1 MADTTAITESAQALF
16 CSMADYLGYPKVNQ
30 VLDLKKYP
38 NYSDFKLANK
48 KLITDSFKRVN
59 VPGVNLEDIERI
71 LDSKNKS
78 ESDWYKSSIVIAT
91 KLIQEINSIDSDFA
105 KIKAP
110 SWQDIFYYRGGSQGD
125 NVMTNISTLFSVA
138 NKKDKLFGDINKW
151 SSADIYFA
159 SEDAKN
165 EIKSQINLASN
176 KTGYN
181 FINLNKFVNSLI
193 SSGDL
198 LGVSLKKSPT
208 SVSIY
213 KINFTESENEKL
225 LKDIHFFD
233 IYTGNPRDM
242 VIYIGNSKSKPFIQI
257 RHDPTSPRL
266 SPSET
271 PVIKCEIVGKFSR
284 LGSLTSFGT
293 ANPSGVGVTDLWAR
307 VDPTTAGDIYRA
319 FQSGVNKYQSSIAQL
334 NIKYSKLLNKKDLN
348 KTGLALKEA
357 LKNTSCNDNVIKS
370 ILKLRGEF
378 DFDAKYGLKDLQ
390 TIKKLK
396 PSLYDAY
403 KNERIYFSQIHI
415 VNSYKKKFETFF
427 KGKSPPVQQL
437 RKDNVIRQLY
447 MYVSAMSP
455 SSGRFVVAK

>member
-16 CSMADYLGYPKVNQ
+16 CSIADYLGYPKVNQ
-30 VLDLKKYP
+30 ILDLKKYP
-38 NYSDFKLANK
+38 NYDDFKLENK
-48 KLITDSFKRVN
+48 KLITDSFKRIN
-59 VPGVNLEDIERI
+59 VVGVSLDDIERI
-71 LDSKNKS
+71 LSSKNKS

-110 SWQDIFYYRGGSQGD
+110 SWQDIFYYRGGNQGD
-125 NVMTNISTLFSVA
+125 NLMNNISTLFSIA

-151 SSADIYFA
+151 SSADIYYG
-159 SEDAKN
+159 SDDANK
-165 EIKSQINLASN
+165 EIKNQINLATS

-181 FINLNKFVNSLI
+181 FVNLNKFVNSLI

-233 IYTGNPRDM
+233 IFAENPRDM
-242 VIYIGNSKSKPFIQI
+242 VIYIGNSKSKPYIQI

-266 SPSET
+266 SPTET
-271 PVIKCEIVGKFSR
+271 PVIKCEIVGKYSR

-293 ANPSGVGVTDLWAR
+293 ANPSGVGITDLWAR

-319 FQSGVNKYQSSIAQL
+319 FQSGVNKYQSSISQL
-334 NIKYSKLLNKKDLN
+334 NIKYSKFLSKKDSI
-348 KTGLALKEA
+348 KTGLALKDA
-357 LKNTSCNDNVIKS
+357 LKNTNCNDNIIKN
-370 ILKLRGEF
+370 ILKIRGEF
-378 DFDAKYGLKDLQ
+378 DFDAKYGIKDLQ

-415 VNSYKKKFETFF
+415 VNSYKKKFEVFF
-427 KGKSPPVQQL
+427 KGKSPPIQQL
-437 RKDNVIRQLY
+437 RKDNVIRQIY